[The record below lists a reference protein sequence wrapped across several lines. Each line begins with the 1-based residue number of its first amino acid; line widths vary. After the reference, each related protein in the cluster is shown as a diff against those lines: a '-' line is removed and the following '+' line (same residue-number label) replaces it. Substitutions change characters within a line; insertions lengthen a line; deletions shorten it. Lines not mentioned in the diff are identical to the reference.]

1 MGTPQFAVPSLERIA
16 AGPHRVVTVVTQP
29 DRPAGRGQKL
39 RESPVKRS
47 AITFGIPVLQP
58 AKVRSGELA
67 DALRK
72 LAPDLGVVVA
82 YGRILPTDVLAI
94 PRLGTINAHASL
106 LPHLRG
112 AAPIQRALMAGDR
125 ESGVTIMQIDEQ
137 MDAGD
142 VLLARA
148 IKIASDDDAASLGA
162 KLAATAAELL
172 AVALDR
178 LAAGELRATPQ
189 NHAGATYA
197 PPLQRAES
205 AIDWS
210 LPADAIERCVRALRP
225 EPGAFTLHDG
235 LRLKV
240 LRATLAKSTE
250 VAAPGTVTVG
260 VDGDVTVACG
270 RDAIRIVEV
279 QPEGGRPM
287 SAIDYFRGKGAARRR
302 VLGDRAGTR

>member
-1 MGTPQFAVPSLERIA
+1 MGTPQFAVPSLERVA
-16 AGPHRVVTVVTQP
+16 AGPHRVVAVVTQP

-39 RESPVKRS
+39 RESPIKRS
-47 AITFGIPVLQP
+47 AVAFGIPVLQP

-67 DALRK
+67 DELRR
-72 LAPDLGVVVA
+72 LEPDLGVVVA
-82 YGRILPTDVLAI
+82 YGRILPADVLAI

-125 ESGVTIMQIDEQ
+125 ESGVTIMQINEQ

-142 VLLARA
+142 VLLAHPVE
-148 IKIASDDDAASLGA
+148 INSDDDAASLGA
-162 KLAATAAELL
+162 KLAETAAELL
-172 AVALDR
+172 AVALDG
-178 LAAGELRATPQ
+178 LAADVLRATPQ
-189 NHAGATYA
+189 DHAAATYA
-197 PPLQRAES
+197 PPLERAES

-210 LPADAIERCVRALRP
+210 LPAGVIERRIRALRP

-240 LRATLAKSTE
+240 LRAALAKNTE
-250 VAAPGTVTVG
+250 VAPPGTVNLG
-260 VDGDVTVACG
+260 AGDDVTVACG
-270 RDAIRIVEV
+270 REAIRIVEV

-287 SAIDYFRGKGAARRR
+287 AAIDYFRGKGAARRR
-302 VLGDRAGTR
+302 VLGDRADTP